1 MNDLYS
7 RVIPSHAVELVS
19 AYLTANTEE
28 LLARYHRS
36 NATLQQRQQL
46 ATVIH
51 LCGAGAAAG
60 FVRQGLHTAPGQH
73 CGDQD
78 VAAYLGRVQAMTRL
92 FARLQAQDAG
102 S

>member
-1 MNDLYS
+1 VLDEPALLAG
-7 RVIPSHAVELVS
+7 HTEELVA
-19 AYLTANTEE
+19 AYLTANTDD
-28 LLARYHRS
+28 LLARYHRN

-46 ATVIH
+46 ATIIH

-60 FVRQGLHTAPGQH
+60 YVRQGLHATPGQH

-78 VAAYLGRVQAMTRL
+78 VAAYLARVQAMTRV
-92 FARLQAQDAG
+92 FSRLQMRDSA